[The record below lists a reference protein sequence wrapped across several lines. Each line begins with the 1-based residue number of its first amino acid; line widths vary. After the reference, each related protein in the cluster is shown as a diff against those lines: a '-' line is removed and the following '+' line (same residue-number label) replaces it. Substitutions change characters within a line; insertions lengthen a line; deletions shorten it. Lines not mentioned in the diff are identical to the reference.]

1 MEENL
6 NKQEEVKEE
15 VNPQEEQNDNFK
27 RVDPNI
33 GDPKVVSVED
43 FIELQRTLSNL
54 PADRLKA
61 ILQFVNEVSQGDKSF
76 SYREYFKSD
85 TASRVAVGS
94 RYMNVPKGVYA
105 DSLDKNEFDNSV
117 SYGDKN
123 IGLRTV
129 ELGDKVDSK
138 TAVARFTKFI
148 DAGEIIQVPLWHSG
162 FWVTIK
168 PFKQKDFINLEQ
180 EVGENHVS
188 LGRETTSLIYSNYGV
203 IVNRII
209 CNFIAR
215 HITEYTVK
223 LPDTENVF
231 DYINIQDLNVLI
243 LAILSTVFPKG
254 LEYTKACSNNLKS
267 TDGVKACN
275 NILHAKLDPKKLL
288 FVNRQALSKDM
299 LDHMAMRRPNSVSLD
314 AVKEYQRKIKELQPM
329 KISILDGKV
338 DVVVENPS
346 VNKYIDVGEKWVE
359 AVIKETEDLLT
370 ENADLT
376 AKNSRIEKMV
386 STMLLGIYNSYVK
399 AIISHEPSGD
409 ITYTDPE
416 VLDSMLDRLSEVDE
430 TVKPFMDKMNEFITA
445 SAIAVVATPAYEC
458 PECKKSDKEITT
470 KLKSG
475 FENLV
480 PLNMTYLF
488 FDLGGSARSRYLT
501 VAGTF

>member
-1 MEENL
+1 MENQNVNEN
-6 NKQEEVKEE
+6 KEEVKEE
-15 VNPQEEQNDNFK
+15 QTSDNFK
-27 RVDPNI
+27 RVDPNVEE
-33 GDPKVVSVED
+33 PKVISVED
-43 FIELQRTLSNL
+43 YLELQRVLCNL

-61 ILQFVNEVSQGDKSF
+61 IIKFVTDISQGDKGF

-85 TASRVAVGS
+85 TASRVAVAS
-94 RYMNVPKGVYA
+94 RYMSTPKEIYTK
-105 DSLDKNEFDNSV
+105 SLDEHEFDNEV
-117 SYGDKN
+117 TYGDKKIEIRN
-123 IGLRTV
+123 ID
-129 ELGDKVDSK
+129 LGDKVDSK

-148 DAGEIIQVPLWHSG
+148 DAGEVIQVPLWHSG

-180 EVGENHVS
+180 EIGENHVR
-188 LGRETTSLIYSNYGV
+188 LGRETASLIYSNYGV

-223 LPDTENVF
+223 LQDNENVF
-231 DYINIQDLNVLI
+231 DYINVQDLNVLI
-243 LAILSTVFPKG
+243 LAVLSTVFPKG
-254 LEYTKACSNNLKS
+254 LEYTKACANNLRS

-275 NILHAKLDPKKLL
+275 NILQAKLDPKKLL

-299 LDHMAMRRPNSVSLD
+299 LDHMSMRRPDSVSLT
-314 AVKEYQRKIKELQPM
+314 AVKEYQRKIKELHPM
-329 KISILDGKV
+329 NISILDGKV

-346 VNKYIDVGEKWVE
+346 INKYIDVGEKWVE

-376 AKNSRIEKMV
+376 AKNTQIEKMV
-386 STMLLGIYNSYVK
+386 STMLLGIYNSYIK
-399 AIISHEPSGD
+399 AIVSHEPSGD
-409 ITYTDPE
+409 ITYTDQE
-416 VLDSMLDRLSEVDE
+416 VIDSMLDRISELDE
-430 TVKPFMDKMNEFITA
+430 TVKPFMDKLNEFITE
-445 SAIAVVATPAYEC
+445 SAVAVVATPAYEC
-458 PECKKSDKEITT
+458 PECKRSDKEIEK

-488 FDLGGSARSRYLT
+488 FGLGGSAMNRYLT

>member
-6 NKQEEVKEE
+6 KNNEEVKEE
-15 VNPQEEQNDNFK
+15 QSDNFK
-27 RVDPNI
+27 RVDPNVE
-33 GDPKVVSVED
+33 DPKIISVEEYV
-43 FIELQRTLSNL
+43 ELQRTLATL
-54 PADRLKA
+54 PVDRFKV
-61 ILQFVNEVSQGDKSF
+61 IQQFINDISKGDKSF
-76 SYREYFKSD
+76 SYREYFNSD

-94 RYMNVPKGVYA
+94 RFMNAPKEVYTKT
-105 DSLDKNEFDNSV
+105 LDEHEFDNDV
-117 SYGDKN
+117 TYGDKKIGIRN
-123 IGLRTV
+123 I

-148 DAGEIIQVPLWHSG
+148 DAGEVIQVPLWHSG

-188 LGRETTSLIYSNYGV
+188 LGRETSSLIYSNYGV

-215 HITEYTVK
+215 HITEFTVK

-231 DYINIQDLNVLI
+231 DYINVQDLNVLI
-243 LAILSTVFPKG
+243 LAVLSTVFPKG
-254 LEYTKACSNNLKS
+254 LDYTKACSNNLKS
-267 TDGVKACN
+267 TDGVKVCN

-288 FVNRQALSKDM
+288 FVNRQALTKDM

-329 KISILDGKV
+329 NISILDGKV
-338 DVVVENPS
+338 DIVVENPS

-370 ENADLT
+370 ESADTT
-376 AKNSRIEKMV
+376 AKNSQIEKMV
-386 STMLLGIYNSYVK
+386 STMLLGVYNSYVK
-399 AIISHEPSGD
+399 AIVSHEPSGD

-430 TVKPFMDKMNEFITA
+430 TVKPFMDKMNDFITE
-445 SAIAVVATPAYEC
+445 SAIAIVATPAYEC
-458 PECKKSDKEITT
+458 PDCKKSDKEITT

-488 FDLGGSARSRYLT
+488 FDLGGSARNRYLST
-501 VAGTF
+501 AATF